1 MLGGV
6 QLGVGRLLPFFG
18 AVCCVWGAV
27 RGRSLAAVLY
37 QGVRLGIEVS
47 WGVLGGVQS
56 WVGLLLPFSG
66 CCVGVGGAGVGAVRG
81 RSLTAFL
88 FWAAVFLG

>member
-1 MLGGV
+1 M
-6 QLGVGRLLPFFG
+6 
-18 AVCCVWGAV
+18 
-27 RGRSLAAVLY
+27 
-37 QGVRLGIEVS
+37 RLGIEVS

-56 WVGLLLPFSG
+56 RVGLLLPFSG
-66 CCVGVGGAGVGAVRG
+66 CCVGVGGAGAGAVRG